1 MAQAF
6 LIDYKW
12 CTGCHSCEVACQ
24 ILHDLPTDQFGVK
37 VNTVGPWPYGAESW
51 QFDNIPYF
59 TDQCTQCVERVAEGG
74 VPSCVQHCQAKCLKY
89 GTLDEMVEELK
100 ANPKQLLQVM

>member
-1 MAQAF
+1 MANAF

-24 ILHDLPTDQFGVK
+24 MLHELPPDQFGVK
-37 VNTVGPWPYGAESW
+37 VDTVGPWSYGNEKW
-51 QFDNIPYF
+51 VLENIPFF
-59 TDQCTQCVERVAEGG
+59 TAQCNQCAERQAEGL
-74 VPSCVQHCQAKCLKY
+74 PPTCVQHCQAKCLKY

-100 ANPKQLLQVM
+100 KDPRQIIQGL